1 MTETA
6 AGDISAPPSS
16 RWVSLSRKV
25 HGKLR
30 RRLSEILPSAVHH
43 RKVSTSSV
51 TDGVATGCCLRSPD
65 SGNDDEDLPGLLM
78 VRLGVCFPSVPICGE
93 RSSEITLTAA
103 TVRPQGKPGVEVN
116 VYLPSVQLHW
126 SIFHV
131 YQMEQMI
138 QNVILPPCSD
148 HDDLEVLLLSSR
160 FVFMRAAV
168 SVVVVSADFLSVSS
182 RRARLYVTTQQQ
194 HNNNSVRLPPQLQQL
209 SVR

>member
-65 SGNDDEDLPGLLM
+65 SGNDDEDLSGLLM

-93 RSSEITLTAA
+93 RSSEITSTAA
-103 TVRPQGKPGVEVN
+103 TVWPQGKPGVEVN
-116 VYLPSVQLHW
+116 VYLSSVQLHW
-126 SIFHV
+126 SIVHASNGTNDPKCNFTSLFWSWWPGSSAVIEQICFH
-131 YQMEQMI
+131 ES
-138 QNVILPPCSD
+138 CCK
-148 HDDLEVLLLSSR
+148 R
-160 FVFMRAAV
+160 CGCFC
-168 SVVVVSADFLSVSS
+168 
-182 RRARLYVTTQQQ
+182 
-194 HNNNSVRLPPQLQQL
+194 RLP
-209 SVR
+209 VR